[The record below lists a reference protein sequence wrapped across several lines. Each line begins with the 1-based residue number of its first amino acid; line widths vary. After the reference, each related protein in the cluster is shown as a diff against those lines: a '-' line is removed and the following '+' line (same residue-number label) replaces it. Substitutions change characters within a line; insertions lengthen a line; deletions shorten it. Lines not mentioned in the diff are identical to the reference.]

1 MESFGS
7 DESFVTVLLLPERLL
22 ILTLK
27 ADGPGI
33 KDKSSSGTFSSHGS
47 SVSIYSWPGKA
58 VVITFK
64 VGGPGVKDTYSL
76 ENLNYYG
83 ISVTLFVPWKPV
95 LLTLNVGEPSF

>member
-47 SVSIYSWPGKA
+47 SVSIYS
-58 VVITFK
+58 
-64 VGGPGVKDTYSL
+64 
-76 ENLNYYG
+76 
-83 ISVTLFVPWKPV
+83 
-95 LLTLNVGEPSF
+95 